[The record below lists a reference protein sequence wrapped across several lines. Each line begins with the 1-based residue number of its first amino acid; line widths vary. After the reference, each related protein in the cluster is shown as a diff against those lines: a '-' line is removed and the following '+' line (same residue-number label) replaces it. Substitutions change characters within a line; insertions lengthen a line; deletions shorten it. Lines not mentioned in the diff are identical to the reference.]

1 MQQIRVIIRLAL
13 KKELADA
20 IIKALMPDNIDFP
33 EGLSMDIDNDEKLKI
48 IFTCDDPDKMSSMI
62 NITDEVLEH
71 ISIILN
77 TIGDTDARS

>member
-20 IIKALMPDNIDFP
+20 IIKALMPDNINFP

>member
-20 IIKALMPDNIDFP
+20 IVKALMPDNINFP

-48 IFTCDDPDKMSSMI
+48 IFTCDDPDKISSMI

-77 TIGDTDARS
+77 TIGDTDVRS